1 MRHVIQVLV
10 LSCCGSLAHAQ
21 DAEKLVL
28 ELNMDHDLLSLVHHI
43 DGFPFTPTMNFSTD
57 VAGNLSER
65 MKTAS
70 LQHHLI
76 ASALVRIDGQVAG
89 FATEQEAVLTDP
101 TTGKLY
107 AESAW
112 LITLNHPRAS
122 GFLAVKQRETAAPT
136 FALVQQVMEN
146 PDGDWTDEEHR
157 FLSTDGVTRVALA
170 TGELNRYQ
178 GGRFEEY
185 NFVTPSDFKR
195 FKRFRA
201 KIEFVIYPAE

>member
-1 MRHVIQVLV
+1 MRRVVQILV
-10 LSCCGSLAHAQ
+10 LFACGTLASAK
-21 DAEKLVL
+21 AGEKLVL
-28 ELNMDHDLLSLVHHI
+28 ELNMDSDLLSLVHHI
-43 DGFPFTPTMNFSTD
+43 DDFPFRPTMNFSLD

-65 MKTAS
+65 IRVDS
-70 LQHHLI
+70 LHQHL
-76 ASALVRIDGQVAG
+76 AVTALVRIDGEIAG

-101 TTGKLY
+101 QTGQPY

-122 GFLAVKQRETAAPT
+122 GYLAVKQRENAGPT

-146 PDGDWTDEEHR
+146 PDGDWGEKEHR
-157 FLSTDGVTRVALA
+157 FLSTDGVTLVQMA
-170 TGELNRYQ
+170 TGGLSRYQ

-195 FKRFRA
+195 FNRFRA